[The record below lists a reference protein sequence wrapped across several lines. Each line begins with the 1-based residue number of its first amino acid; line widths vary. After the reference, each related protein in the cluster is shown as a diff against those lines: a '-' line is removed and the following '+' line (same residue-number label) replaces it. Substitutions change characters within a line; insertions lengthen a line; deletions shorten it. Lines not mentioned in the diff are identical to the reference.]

1 MAQRVEGIIDSVHVS
16 QLREICFYSEHVQVY
31 LLFFTCAEIS
41 TSMESTIQVESGTT
55 GYACQQLRIWGLEF
69 DWTLPLDRRRGH
81 SNSLRLI
88 ITAALTDIT
97 LIH

>member
-1 MAQRVEGIIDSVHVS
+1 MSLMKYWWIERILRVSYFHS
-16 QLREICFYSEHVQVY
+16 PLY
-31 LLFFTCAEIS
+31 FTCAEIS

-69 DWTLPLDRRRGH
+69 DWTLPLDKRRGH

-88 ITAALTDIT
+88 TTAALTDIT